1 MVSKFWKTPGTQE
14 TISWRQMTI
23 QYTTSKWKLTLKSP
37 LLGSRGLSSTV
48 SRMLSLEDPKI
59 CGIINDLLAL
69 LIWIP
74 QSARRLIYRKSLKFW
89 KLKMRLSITGKKNR
103 SNQKLWNWSVASC
116 KKIRSFKLLS
126 SQLTVIPFK
135 KEKSAT
141 RIWLDPPHKIRT
153 L

>member
-1 MVSKFWKTPGTQE
+1 
-14 TISWRQMTI
+14 
-23 QYTTSKWKLTLKSP
+23 
-37 LLGSRGLSSTV
+37 
-48 SRMLSLEDPKI
+48 
-59 CGIINDLLAL
+59 LLAL

-74 QSARRLIYRKSLKFW
+74 QSERRLIYRKSLKFW
-89 KLKMRLSITGKKNR
+89 KLKMRLSIIGKKNR

-126 SQLTVIPFK
+126 SRLTVIPFK

-141 RIWLDPPHKIRT
+141 RIWLDPPHKIRI